1 MHQSKPEIIIK
12 IAKEQR
18 DKALAILQEKKYID
32 IIAWYISTGNLLG
45 ELLGQD
51 NTYTKG
57 FRAAKIPNENI
68 KDISE
73 TERELTVVASFGITA
88 LNALIDDFE
97 VKIKHHIVS
106 TPVPSIK
113 AEQIIDNRKIFI
125 VHGHDSKIKD
135 EVTEYLLSLGL
146 NPIVLQDQPNLGK
159 TIIEKL
165 EYYVNQTSFAIIIFT
180 KDDFGV
186 SKIDFNMNTIKQG
199 IEYMNSHGLIAEV
212 RGDLRNLIN
221 GDIDYSIIVGITD
234 LAEEMVKHIKPRA
247 RQNVIFELGITFG
260 ILHRTNVR
268 VIYEEG
274 VEIPTDILGYAYTAL
289 DDKWKQNLEK
299 ELKAV
304 HIL

>member
-212 RGDLRNLIN
+212 RGDMRNLIN